1 MNNKLT
7 IFIFFTIM
15 IVSLGIFY
23 RPKTS
28 DNIPNAYEV
37 IKYMD
42 NSIYNDNVSDY
53 YLLFDEFKL
62 DSNNFTYVLSF
73 LDKYSYEIIEVYP
86 YINPIYQDKLE
97 SISKIIYN
105 SKSLDNGIS
114 IIYNKYL
121 KVLEDNY
128 LTDEV
133 DKTLVNGVRIRM
145 IRININS
152 ASLREFLSKYNDIKY
167 STTAS
172 GLFKSFK
179 L

>member
-1 MNNKLT
+1 MNNKLA
-7 IFIFFTIM
+7 IFIFFTM
-15 IVSLGIFY
+15 LIVSLGIFY

-28 DNIPNAYEV
+28 DDIPDAYEV

-42 NSIYNDNVSDY
+42 NSIYNDNVNDY

-62 DSNNFTYVLSF
+62 DSNNFTNVLSI
-73 LDKYSYEIIEVYP
+73 LDKYDYKITEVYP
-86 YINPIYQDKLE
+86 YINQIYQDKLE
-97 SISKIIYN
+97 SISKIFYN
-105 SKSLDNGIS
+105 SKSLDDGIS
-114 IIYNKYL
+114 IIYNRYL
-121 KVLEDNY
+121 KALEDNY

-145 IRININS
+145 IRINING

-167 STTAS
+167 STTSA